1 MYVFHVLRET
11 FSTVPV
17 ITFYLPPNQ
26 YLNAYH
32 LNWICFENTRAFFF
46 FTFQEQL
53 SNSGPKA
60 SYQLRAGNGV
70 VSSEGAFASP
80 FDTLL
85 TSTMAFSLQS
95 SCLCCYAS
103 FLVFERK
110 DMRQPGKALMEAVK
124 TIWM

>member
-1 MYVFHVLRET
+1 MYVFDVLRET

-32 LNWICFENTRAFFF
+32 LNWIRFENTDAFF

-53 SNSGPKA
+53 SNSGPKT
-60 SYQLRAGNGV
+60 SYQVRAGNGV
-70 VSSEGAFASP
+70 VSNEGTFASP

-95 SCLCCYAS
+95 SCLCCYES

-110 DMRQPGKALMEAVK
+110 DMR
-124 TIWM
+124 